1 MRRHGSIMS
10 QASKIVWLRSATA
23 FFKWTDEAIGPLRRR
38 LTKLRRDVTKLHRQM
53 MTMLH
58 RRMIKKRK
66 FATRKSSE
74 RRARHGAS
82 LRATAHSMP
91 VAIRR

>member
-1 MRRHGSIMS
+1 MS

-53 MTMLH
+53 MAMLH
-58 RRMIKKRK
+58 RRM
-66 FATRKSSE
+66 T
-74 RRARHGAS
+74 
-82 LRATAHSMP
+82 
-91 VAIRR
+91 